1 MRLCAVQ
8 VKLQALKRYRQMH
21 EVEIDNV
28 CESEWVSFFSLRQK
42 SYSKI

>member
-21 EVEIDNV
+21 EAKTTMRIRMVII
-28 CESEWVSFFSLRQK
+28 FFLETEK
-42 SYSKI
+42 LL